1 MARATF
7 PIRFVRCLLVERIE
21 LADGRTLEYL
31 VEGPPGGLPLV
42 IHHGTP
48 SGAVPFPPLFGAAV
62 KHGMRAILPS
72 RPGYGG
78 SSPHPGRR
86 IADVAADVSAVLD
99 EEGAAHFVTLGWSG
113 GGPHALACAALL
125 PARCLGVATVAGVA
139 PFDAAGLDWLAGM
152 GSDNVIEFGA
162 AARGAAELDQVINSA
177 AGELAHIQPDKV
189 VEAFGGLLSEVD
201 EKVLTGGFAEWLATS
216 SRYSVS
222 AGVAGW
228 REDDLAFVAD
238 WGFVLDTIRVPVAVW
253 QGDQDRMVP
262 FDHGRWL
269 AAHVAGAEAH
279 LLPGEGHLSLM
290 ADPGVILD
298 QLVAHAT

>member
-1 MARATF
+1 VARAPF
-7 PIRFVRCLLVERIE
+7 SLQHLYAPLVERIE
-21 LADGRTLEYL
+21 LADGRTLEYE
-31 VEGPPGGLPLV
+31 VSGPPGGLPLV
-42 IHHGTP
+42 VHHGTP
-48 SGAVPFPPLFGAAV
+48 SGAVPFPPLVDAAV
-62 KHGMRAILPS
+62 KHGMRVILHS

-78 SSPHPGRR
+78 STPHPGRR
-86 IADVAADVSAVLD
+86 VADVAADVNAILD

-125 PARCLGVATVAGVA
+125 PARCLGVASIAGVA

-152 GSDNVIEFGA
+152 ASDNVAEFST
-162 AARGAAELDQVINSA
+162 AARGVTELDKLLSVSA
-177 AGELAHIQPDKV
+177 DGLAHVDGAQVAD
-189 VEAFGGLLSEVD
+189 AFGSLLSEVD
-201 EKVLTGGFAEWLATS
+201 RKALTGGFADWLAAA

-238 WGFVLDTIRVPVAVW
+238 WGFTLGTIRVPVAVW

-262 FDHGRWL
+262 FSHGRWL

-290 ADPGVILD
+290 ADPGAILD
-298 QLVAHAT
+298 QLVAHAV

>member
-1 MARATF
+1 M
-7 PIRFVRCLLVERIE
+7 ERIE
-21 LADGRTLEYL
+21 LADGRTVEYL

-42 IHHGTP
+42 VHHGTP
-48 SGAVPFPPLFGAAV
+48 SGAVPFPPLVDAAV
-62 KHGMRAILPS
+62 KHGMRVILHS

-78 SSPHPGRR
+78 STPHPGRR
-86 IADVAADVSAVLD
+86 VADVAADVNAILD

-125 PARCLGVATVAGVA
+125 PARCLGVASVAGVA
-139 PFDAAGLDWLAGM
+139 PFDAAGLDWMAGM
-152 GSDNVIEFGA
+152 DSDNVSEFGA
-162 AARGAAELDQVINSA
+162 AAQGVTELDKVLTA
-177 AGELAHIQPDKV
+177 VAGDLAHVQPGHI
-189 VEAFGGLLSEVD
+189 VEAYGSLLSGVD
-201 EKVLTGGFAEWLATS
+201 VKVLTGGFADWLAAS

-238 WGFVLDTIRVPVAVW
+238 WGFALGTIRVPVAVW

-262 FDHGRWL
+262 FEHGRWL

-290 ADPGVILD
+290 SDPGAILD
-298 QLVAHAT
+298 RLVAHAV

>member
-1 MARATF
+1 
-7 PIRFVRCLLVERIE
+7 VERIE
-21 LADGRTLEYL
+21 VSDGRTLEYL
-31 VEGPPGGLPLV
+31 AEGPPGGLPLV
-42 IHHGTP
+42 MHHGTP
-48 SGAVPFPPLFGAAV
+48 GGALAFPPLVDAAI
-62 KHGMRAILPS
+62 KHGMRVILHG

-78 SSPHPGRR
+78 STPHPGRR
-86 IADVAADVSAVLD
+86 IADVAADVSAILD
-99 EEGAAHFVTLGWSG
+99 EESVAHFVTLGWSG

-139 PFDAAGLDWLAGM
+139 PYDAPGLDWLAGM
-152 GSDNVIEFGA
+152 GSDNIVEFGA
-162 AARGAAELDQVINSA
+162 AARGVTELDKVLNEV
-177 AGELAHIQPDKV
+177 AGDLAHVQPDHV
-189 VEAFGGLLSEVD
+189 LEAYSGLLSEVD
-201 EKVLTGGFAEWLATS
+201 RKVLTGGFADWLAAS

-238 WGFVLDTIRVPVAVW
+238 WGFALDTIRVPVAVW

-279 LLPGEGHLSLM
+279 LIPGEGHLSLM